1 MRFQPL
7 AIADVVLIEPD
18 VYADER
24 GFFFEAFE
32 ARKYAGAGIPAAFVQ
47 DNHSGSRQGVLRGL
61 HYQLQRPQGK
71 LIAVV
76 AGAVFDV
83 VVDLRRAS
91 ATFGRWVGNHL
102 NAEERKQVWVPP
114 GFAHGYYV

>member
-32 ARKYAGAGIPAAFVQ
+32 ARKYAGAGIEAPFVQ

-61 HYQLQRPQGK
+61 HYQLHSPQGK
-71 LIAVV
+71 LVTVV
-76 AGAVFDV
+76 AGEIFDV
-83 VVDLRRAS
+83 AVDMRQSS
-91 ATFGRWVGNHL
+91 ATFGKWVGTRLSSEN
-102 NAEERKQVWVPP
+102 RYQVWIPP
-114 GFAHGYYV
+114 GFAPG